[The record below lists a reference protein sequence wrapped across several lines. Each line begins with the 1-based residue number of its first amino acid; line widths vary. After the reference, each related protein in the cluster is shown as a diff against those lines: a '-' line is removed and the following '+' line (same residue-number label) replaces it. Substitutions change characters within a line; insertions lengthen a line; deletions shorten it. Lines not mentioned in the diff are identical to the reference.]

1 MNNIEWLNALETPFL
16 LIDEFRFQRNI
27 DRLYQRTEKLG
38 SQIRPHLKTLR
49 SIEAGRYL
57 LKDAASPATVSTL
70 AEAEAFAAAGYTN
83 LLYAVGIAPHKLPR
97 IASLIRKGVDIHI
110 LLDSPD
116 SPEQARAV
124 TDYARANGVT
134 FSVFIEIDCDGHRD
148 GIPPESDAL
157 LELAQQIDGNG
168 ATLTGLL
175 AHAGESYAC
184 RTDEAIRAAAR
195 AECKAINTAGQRVR
209 ALGIACPV
217 LSVGAT
223 PTAHF
228 AEDLTGIT
236 EVRAGVF
243 TTFDLV
249 MKNVGVCSL
258 DDIALSV
265 VSTVIGHNREKG
277 WVFIDAGWMALSRDR
292 GTASQAKDYGYGLV
306 CDLYGSPY
314 HDLCVTV
321 TNQEHGIIALPN
333 DSGLSVDHFPVGTRL
348 RILPNHACATAAMHQ
363 HYQVLKS
370 HRHEQET
377 WQRITGW

>member
-1 MNNIEWLNALETPFL
+1 MNNIAWLNALETPFL

-27 DRLYQRTEKLG
+27 DRLYQRTEALG
-38 SQIRPHLKTLR
+38 SRVRPHLKTLR

-57 LKDAASPATVSTL
+57 LKDANSPATVSTL
-70 AEAEAFAAAGYTN
+70 AEAEAFAEAGYTN

-97 IASLIRKGVDIHI
+97 IANLIRNGVNIHI
-110 LLDSPD
+110 LLDSA
-116 SPEQARAV
+116 EQAQAV
-124 TDYARANGVT
+124 VDFARANSVT
-134 FSVFIEIDCDGHRD
+134 FSVFIEIDCDGHRG

-157 LELAQQIDGNG
+157 LALAKQIDGNG

-195 AECKAINTAGQRVR
+195 AECEAINTAGRRVR
-209 ALGIACPV
+209 ALGIACPE

-228 AEDLTGIT
+228 AEDLTGVT

-249 MKNVGVCSL
+249 MKNVGVCTL

-292 GTASQAKDYGYGLV
+292 GTAPQAKDYGYGLV

-314 HDLCVTV
+314 NDLCVTI
-321 TNQEHGIIALPN
+321 TNQEHGIITLPV

-370 HRHEQET
+370 HRNAQET

>member
-27 DRLYQRTEKLG
+27 DRLYQRTEALG
-38 SQIRPHLKTLR
+38 SRVRPHLKTLR

-57 LKDAASPATVSTL
+57 LKDANSPATVSTL

-97 IASLIRKGVDIHI
+97 IANLIRNGVNIHI
-110 LLDSPD
+110 LLDSA
-116 SPEQARAV
+116 EQAQAV
-124 TDYARANGVT
+124 IDFARANSVT
-134 FSVFIEIDCDGHRD
+134 FSVFIEIDCDGHRG

-157 LELAQQIDGNG
+157 LALAKQIDGNG

-195 AECKAINTAGQRVR
+195 AECEAINTAGRRVR
-209 ALGIACPV
+209 ALGIACPE

-228 AEDLTGIT
+228 AEDLTGVT

-249 MKNVGVCSL
+249 MKNVGVCTL

-314 HDLCVTV
+314 NDLCVTT
-321 TNQEHGIIALPN
+321 TNQEHGIITLPV
-333 DSGLSVDHFPVGTRL
+333 DSGLAVDHFPVGTRL

-370 HRHEQET
+370 HRNAQET

>member
-1 MNNIEWLNALETPFL
+1 MNNIAWLNALETPFL

-27 DRLYQRTEKLG
+27 DRLYQRTEALG
-38 SQIRPHLKTLR
+38 SRVRPHLKTLR
-49 SIEAGRYL
+49 SLEAGRYL
-57 LKDAASPATVSTL
+57 LKDANSPATVSTL
-70 AEAEAFAAAGYTN
+70 AEAEAFAEAGYTN

-97 IASLIRKGVDIHI
+97 IANLIRNGVNIHI
-110 LLDSPD
+110 LLDSA
-116 SPEQARAV
+116 EQAQAV
-124 TDYARANGVT
+124 IDFARANSVT
-134 FSVFIEIDCDGHRD
+134 FSVFIEIDCDGHRG

-157 LELAQQIDGNG
+157 LALAKQIDGNG

-195 AECKAINTAGQRVR
+195 AECEAINTAGRRVR
-209 ALGIACPV
+209 ALGIACPE

-228 AEDLTGIT
+228 TEDLTGVT

-249 MKNVGVCSL
+249 MKNVGVCTL

-314 HDLCVTV
+314 NDLCVTT
-321 TNQEHGIIALPN
+321 TNQEHGIITLPV
-333 DSGLSVDHFPVGTRL
+333 DSGLAVDHFPVGTRL

-370 HRHEQET
+370 HRNAQET

>member
-1 MNNIEWLNALETPFL
+1 MNNIAWLNALETPFL

-27 DRLYQRTEKLG
+27 DRLYQRTEALG
-38 SQIRPHLKTLR
+38 SRVRPHLKTLR

-57 LKDAASPATVSTL
+57 LKDANSPATVSTL
-70 AEAEAFAAAGYTN
+70 AEAETFAEAGYTN

-97 IASLIRKGVDIHI
+97 IANLIRNGVNIHI
-110 LLDSPD
+110 LLDSA
-116 SPEQARAV
+116 EQAQAV
-124 TDYARANGVT
+124 IDFARANSVT
-134 FSVFIEIDCDGHRD
+134 FSVFIEIDCDGHRG

-157 LELAQQIDGNG
+157 LALAKQIDGNG

-195 AECKAINTAGQRVR
+195 AECEAINTAGRRVR
-209 ALGIACPV
+209 ALGIACPE

-228 AEDLTGIT
+228 AEDLTGVT

-249 MKNVGVCSL
+249 MKNVGVCTL

-277 WVFIDAGWMALSRDR
+277 WVFIDAGWMALS
-292 GTASQAKDYGYGLV
+292 A
-306 CDLYGSPY
+306 
-314 HDLCVTV
+314 
-321 TNQEHGIIALPN
+321 IAAQ
-333 DSGLSVDHFPVGTRL
+333 HL
-348 RILPNHACATAAMHQ
+348 R
-363 HYQVLKS
+363 
-370 HRHEQET
+370 
-377 WQRITGW
+377 QRITVTG

>member
-97 IASLIRKGVDIHI
+97 IASLIRKGVNIHI
-110 LLDSPD
+110 LLD

-134 FSVFIEIDCDGHRD
+134 FSVFIEIDCDGHRG

-184 RTDEAIRAAAR
+184 RTDEAIRVAAR

-314 HDLCVTV
+314 HDLCVTI
-321 TNQEHGIIALPN
+321 TNQEHGIIALPT

-370 HRHEQET
+370 HRNEQET

>member
-1 MNNIEWLNALETPFL
+1 MKKSEWLNALETPFL

-27 DRLYQRTEKLG
+27 DRLYRRTEQLG
-38 SQIRPHLKTLR
+38 SRIRPHLKTLR

-57 LKDAASPATVSTL
+57 LKDRASPATVSTL
-70 AEAEAFAAAGYTN
+70 AEAKAFAAAGYTD

-97 IASLIRKGVDIHI
+97 VAHLIRKGVNLHI
-110 LLDSPD
+110 LLD

-124 TDYARANGVT
+124 TDFALANDVT
-134 FSVFIEIDCDGHRD
+134 FSVFIEIDCDGHRG
-148 GIPPESDAL
+148 GIPPESEAL
-157 LELAQQIDGNG
+157 LTLAKQIDGNG

-195 AECKAINTAGQRVR
+195 AECDAINLAGRRVR
-209 ALGIACPV
+209 TLGIACPV

-265 VSTVIGHNREKG
+265 VCSVIGHNREKG

-306 CDLYGSPY
+306 CHLDGRPY
-314 HDLCVTV
+314 DDLCVTT
-321 TNQEHGIIALPN
+321 TNQEHGIIALPV
-333 DSGLSVDHFPVGTRL
+333 DAGLSVDDFPVGTRL

-370 HRHEQET
+370 ETNAQET

>member
-1 MNNIEWLNALETPFL
+1 M
-16 LIDEFRFQRNI
+16 
-27 DRLYQRTEKLG
+27 
-38 SQIRPHLKTLR
+38 
-49 SIEAGRYL
+49 RYL
-57 LKDAASPATVSTL
+57 NWQSRST
-70 AEAEAFAAAGYTN
+70 
-83 LLYAVGIAPHKLPR
+83 
-97 IASLIRKGVDIHI
+97 
-110 LLDSPD
+110 
-116 SPEQARAV
+116 
-124 TDYARANGVT
+124 
-134 FSVFIEIDCDGHRD
+134 
-148 GIPPESDAL
+148 
-157 LELAQQIDGNG
+157 GNG
-168 ATLTGLL
+168 TTLTGLL

-228 AEDLTGIT
+228 AEDLTGVT

-265 VSTVIGHNREKG
+265 VSTVMGHNREKG

-292 GTASQAKDYGYGLV
+292 GTASQAKDYGYGLI
-306 CDLYGSPY
+306 CDLDGRPY
-314 HDLCVTV
+314 NDLCVTI
-321 TNQEHGIIALPN
+321 TNQEHGIIALPA
-333 DSGLSVDHFPVGTRL
+333 DSGLSVDDFPVGTRL

-370 HRHEQET
+370 HTHEQET

>member
-1 MNNIEWLNALETPFL
+1 MNNIAWLNTLETPFL

-27 DRLYQRTEKLG
+27 DRLYQRTEALG
-38 SQIRPHLKTLR
+38 SRVRPHLKTLR

-57 LKDAASPATVSTL
+57 LKDANSPATVSTL
-70 AEAEAFAAAGYTN
+70 AEAEAFAEAGYTN

-97 IASLIRKGVDIHI
+97 IANLIRNGVNIHI
-110 LLDSPD
+110 LLDSA
-116 SPEQARAV
+116 EQAQAV
-124 TDYARANGVT
+124 IDFARANSVT
-134 FSVFIEIDCDGHRD
+134 FSVFIEIDCDGHRG

-157 LELAQQIDGNG
+157 LALAKQIDGNG

-195 AECKAINTAGQRVR
+195 AECEAINTAGRRVR
-209 ALGIACPV
+209 ALGIACPE

-228 AEDLTGIT
+228 AEDLTGVT

-249 MKNVGVCSL
+249 MKNVGVCTL

-314 HDLCVTV
+314 NDLCVTI
-321 TNQEHGIIALPN
+321 TNQEHGIITLPV
-333 DSGLSVDHFPVGTRL
+333 DSGLAVDHFPVGTRL

-370 HRHEQET
+370 HRNAQET

>member
-1 MNNIEWLNALETPFL
+1 MNNIAWLNALETPFL

-27 DRLYQRTEKLG
+27 DRLYQRTEALG
-38 SQIRPHLKTLR
+38 SRVRPHLKTLR

-57 LKDAASPATVSTL
+57 LKDANSPATVSTL
-70 AEAEAFAAAGYTN
+70 AEAEAFAEAGYTN

-97 IASLIRKGVDIHI
+97 IANLIRNGVNIHI
-110 LLDSPD
+110 LLDSA
-116 SPEQARAV
+116 EQAQAV
-124 TDYARANGVT
+124 IDFARANSVT
-134 FSVFIEIDCDGHRD
+134 FSVFIEIDCDGHRG

-157 LELAQQIDGNG
+157 LALAKQIDGNG
-168 ATLTGLL
+168 TTLTGLL

-195 AECKAINTAGQRVR
+195 AECEAINTAGRRVR
-209 ALGIACPV
+209 ALGIACPE

-228 AEDLTGIT
+228 AEDLTGVT

-249 MKNVGVCSL
+249 MKNVGVCTL

-314 HDLCVTV
+314 NDLCVTT
-321 TNQEHGIIALPN
+321 TNQEHGIITLPV

-363 HYQVLKS
+363 HYQVMKS
-370 HRHEQET
+370 HRNAQET

>member
-1 MNNIEWLNALETPFL
+1 MNNIAWLNALETPFL

-27 DRLYQRTEKLG
+27 DRLYQRTEALG
-38 SQIRPHLKTLR
+38 SRIRPHLKTLR

-57 LKDAASPATVSTL
+57 LKDANSPATVSTL
-70 AEAEAFAAAGYTN
+70 AEAEAFAEAGYTN

-97 IASLIRKGVDIHI
+97 IANLIRNGVNIHI
-110 LLDSPD
+110 LLDSA
-116 SPEQARAV
+116 EQAQAV
-124 TDYARANGVT
+124 VDFARANSVT
-134 FSVFIEIDCDGHRD
+134 FSVFIEIDCDGHRG

-157 LELAQQIDGNG
+157 LALAKQIDGNG

-184 RTDEAIRAAAR
+184 RTDEAIREAAR
-195 AECKAINTAGQRVR
+195 AECEAINTAGRRVR
-209 ALGIACPV
+209 ALGIACPE

-228 AEDLTGIT
+228 AEDLTGVT

-249 MKNVGVCSL
+249 MKNVGVCAL

-314 HDLCVTV
+314 NDLCVTT
-321 TNQEHGIIALPN
+321 TNQEHGIITLPV
-333 DSGLSVDHFPVGTRL
+333 DSGLAVDHFPVGTRL

-370 HRHEQET
+370 HRNAQET
-377 WQRITGW
+377 WQRIIGW

>member
-1 MNNIEWLNALETPFL
+1 MSNVEWLNTLETPFL

-27 DRLYQRTEKLG
+27 DRLYQRTENLG
-38 SQIRPHLKTLR
+38 SQVRPHLKTLR

-57 LKDAASPATVSTL
+57 LKDFASPATVSTL

-97 IASLIRKGVDIHI
+97 IANLIRKGVNIHI
-110 LLDSPD
+110 LLDSAV
-116 SPEQARAV
+116 QARSVA
-124 TDYARANGVT
+124 DFARANSVT
-134 FSVFIEIDCDGHRD
+134 FSVFIEIDCDGHRG

-157 LELAQQIDGNG
+157 LELAKQIDGNG

-175 AHAGESYAC
+175 THAGESYAC

-195 AECKAINTAGQRVR
+195 AECAAINTAGQRVR

-228 AEDLTGIT
+228 AEDLTGVT

-306 CDLYGSPY
+306 CDRYGSPY
-314 HDLCVTV
+314 HDLCVTI
-321 TNQEHGIIALPN
+321 TNQEHGIIALPA
-333 DSGLSVDHFPVGTRL
+333 GRGFSVDHFPVGTRL

-370 HRHEQET
+370 HRNEQET

>member
-1 MNNIEWLNALETPFL
+1 MNNIAWLNALETPFL

-27 DRLYQRTEKLG
+27 DRLYQRTEALG
-38 SQIRPHLKTLR
+38 SRVRPHLKTLR

-57 LKDAASPATVSTL
+57 LKDANSPATVSTL
-70 AEAEAFAAAGYTN
+70 AEAEAFAEAGYTN

-97 IASLIRKGVDIHI
+97 IANLIRNGVNIHI
-110 LLDSPD
+110 LLDSA
-116 SPEQARAV
+116 EQAQAV
-124 TDYARANGVT
+124 VDFTRANNVT
-134 FSVFIEIDCDGHRD
+134 FSVFIEIDCDGHRG

-157 LELAQQIDGNG
+157 LALAKKIDGNG

-195 AECKAINTAGQRVR
+195 AECEAINTAGRRVR
-209 ALGIACPV
+209 ALGIACPE

-228 AEDLTGIT
+228 AEDLTGVT

-249 MKNVGVCSL
+249 MKNVGVCTL

-306 CDLYGSPY
+306 CDLFGSPY
-314 HDLCVTV
+314 NDLCVTT
-321 TNQEHGIIALPN
+321 TNQEHGIITLPA
-333 DSGLSVDHFPVGTRL
+333 DSGLAVDHFPVGTRL

-370 HRHEQET
+370 HRNAQET

>member
-27 DRLYQRTEKLG
+27 DRLYQRTEALG
-38 SQIRPHLKTLR
+38 SRVRPHLKTLR

-57 LKDAASPATVSTL
+57 LKDTNSPATVSTL

-97 IASLIRKGVDIHI
+97 IANLIRNGVNIHI
-110 LLDSPD
+110 LLDSA
-116 SPEQARAV
+116 EQAQAV
-124 TDYARANGVT
+124 LDFARVNSVT
-134 FSVFIEIDCDGHRD
+134 FSVFIENRLRRASRRH
-148 GIPPESDAL
+148 PPESDAL
-157 LELAQQIDGNG
+157 LALAQRIDGNG

-243 TTFDLV
+243 TTFESGDE
-249 MKNVGVCSL
+249 KCRGVH
-258 DDIALSV
+258 
-265 VSTVIGHNREKG
+265 IG
-277 WVFIDAGWMALSRDR
+277 
-292 GTASQAKDYGYGLV
+292 
-306 CDLYGSPY
+306 
-314 HDLCVTV
+314 
-321 TNQEHGIIALPN
+321 
-333 DSGLSVDHFPVGTRL
+333 
-348 RILPNHACATAAMHQ
+348 
-363 HYQVLKS
+363 
-370 HRHEQET
+370 
-377 WQRITGW
+377 

>member
-97 IASLIRKGVDIHI
+97 IASLIRKGVNIHI
-110 LLDSPD
+110 LLD

-124 TDYARANGVT
+124 TDYAHANNVT
-134 FSVFIEIDCDGHRD
+134 FSVFIEIDCDGHRG

-184 RTDEAIRAAAR
+184 RTDEAIRATAR
-195 AECKAINTAGQRVR
+195 AECKAINIAGQRVR

-265 VSTVIGHNREKG
+265 VSTVIGHNREKS

-306 CDLYGSPY
+306 CDIYGSPY
-314 HDLCVTV
+314 HDLCVTI
-321 TNQEHGIIALPN
+321 TNQEHGIIALPI

>member
-16 LIDEFRFQRNI
+16 LIDESRFQRNI

-49 SIEAGRYL
+49 SIKAGRYL

-97 IASLIRKGVDIHI
+97 IASLIRKGVNIHI
-110 LLDSPD
+110 LLD

-134 FSVFIEIDCDGHRD
+134 FSVFIEIDCDGHRG

-175 AHAGESYAC
+175 AHAGESYSC
-184 RTDEAIRAAAR
+184 RTDEAIRVAAR

-314 HDLCVTV
+314 HDLCVTI
-321 TNQEHGIIALPN
+321 TNQEHGIIALPI

-370 HRHEQET
+370 RTHEQET